1 MTITVL
7 VIFYIYANLTTCRSV
22 EFSELQHRRRGD
34 EVGLEVATPAKGG
47 REAEGGVGRRPHQ
60 ELSVRL
66 ADARFGF

>member
-7 VIFYIYANLTTCRSV
+7 VIFYIYANLTTYRSV

-60 ELSVRL
+60 KLSVRL
-66 ADARFGF
+66 ADARFGL